1 MAVKRLLTGSS
12 FGPDILTIISVAYAI
27 TRCELRLANDCDD
40 AGALAKLLLEIAS
53 HETELEAVGLVAKAK
68 AAWDDRNSN
77 GG

>member
-1 MAVKRLLTGSS
+1 
-12 FGPDILTIISVAYAI
+12 
-27 TRCELRLANDCDD
+27 LRLANDCDD

-53 HETELEAVGLVAKAK
+53 HETELDAVGLVAKAK